1 MQSIKKHEPADPVL
15 YRLYWSIICR
25 DVLYKLGYDA
35 SKKNKEILH
44 EFHKRV
50 LGYETISGLSQ
61 EALSLFILSVSLFWA
76 ETHGFFIRTSRK
88 QKEGIENMELS
99 KLWNV
104 L

>member
-1 MQSIKKHEPADPVL
+1 MKYIPKNEVADPVL
-15 YRLYWSIICR
+15 YRLIFSLMYR
-25 DVLYKLGYDA
+25 DILYKLGFDA
-35 SKKNKEILH
+35 TKRNKEILH

-50 LGYETISGLSQ
+50 LGFSSISDKDKDTV
-61 EALSLFILSVSLFWA
+61 SLFILSVHLFWA

-99 KLWNV
+99 KLWDV